1 MQTLQQHT
9 DARDRSQQQ
18 SFQQEQRD
26 QQQQQ
31 QQLLSVQK
39 QALSWQELHRAAQIA
54 AWSGLCYV
62 MPDELQARIQQQ
74 HAQLT
79 LVAHGRNAF
88 TGWWVCCCCGVHAA
102 CLTCATLISAAAAAA
117 VPG

>member
-1 MQTLQQHT
+1 MQAL
-9 DARDRSQQQ
+9 QQQ
-18 SFQQEQRD
+18 SVSTDKHQQQEQQRE

-31 QQLLSVQK
+31 QQQQQVSTMQK
-39 QALSWQELHRAAQIA
+39 QALRWQELHRAAQIA

-62 MPDELQARIQQQ
+62 LPDELQARIQQQ

-88 TGWWVCCCCGVHAA
+88 TGW
-102 CLTCATLISAAAAAA
+102 
-117 VPG
+117 

>member
-1 MQTLQQHT
+1 MHMQAL
-9 DARDRSQQQ
+9 QQQ
-18 SFQQEQRD
+18 SDQPGRPQQQSLQQEQRD

-31 QQLLSVQK
+31 QQVSTMQK

-62 MPDELQARIQQQ
+62 LPYELEARIQQQ

-79 LVAHGRNAF
+79 LVAQGRNAF
-88 TGWWVCCCCGVHAA
+88 TGW
-102 CLTCATLISAAAAAA
+102 
-117 VPG
+117 

>member
-1 MQTLQQHT
+1 MFIMLQ
-9 DARDRSQQQ
+9 ALQQQ
-18 SFQQEQRD
+18 SVPSDRHQQQEQQRE

-31 QQLLSVQK
+31 QQVSTMQK
-39 QALSWQELHRAAQIA
+39 QALRWQELHRAAQIA

-62 MPDELQARIQQQ
+62 LPDELQARIQQQ

-88 TGWWVCCCCGVHAA
+88 TGW
-102 CLTCATLISAAAAAA
+102 
-117 VPG
+117 